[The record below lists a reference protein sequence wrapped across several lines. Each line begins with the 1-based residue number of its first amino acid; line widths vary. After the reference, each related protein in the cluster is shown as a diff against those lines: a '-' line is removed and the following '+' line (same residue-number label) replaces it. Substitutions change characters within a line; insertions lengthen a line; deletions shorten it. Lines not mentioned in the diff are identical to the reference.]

1 MKKLL
6 ALLLLFG
13 IVGCEQEPTQLDK
26 CVASNL
32 KTIIKKN
39 NDNKNYPESVL
50 LSPIVNIVE
59 FDLDWIQKTYPYIN
73 VQSIEYKA
81 KLDGGDIT
89 LEQYENVFH
98 GSYDEHKALYLGKIE
113 SKDMN
118 IFGHKVINDLFSLK
132 KNLEQDLE
140 LLMSYEPYTNTQK
153 NIINIVKNNIIYINR
168 YIDYHLNLEDIINK
182 TKIYAEPEAI
192 KICNAQG
199 IY

>member
-13 IVGCEQEPTQLDK
+13 IVGCEQEPTQLEK
-26 CVASNL
+26 CVAANS
-32 KTIIKKN
+32 KTIIKTN

-50 LSPIVNIVE
+50 LSPIVNIEE
-59 FDLDWIQKTYPYIN
+59 FDRDYIQKIYPLIN
-73 VQSIEYKA
+73 VQSIKVKA
-81 KLDGGDIT
+81 ALDDDLIT

-98 GSYDEHKALYLGKIE
+98 GSYDEYKALSLGQIE

-118 IFGHKVINDLFSLK
+118 IFGHKVINDLFTRK
-132 KNLEQDLE
+132 KNEEQNLEPLMLNESDL
-140 LLMSYEPYTNTQK
+140 NI
-153 NIINIVKNNIIYINR
+153 NIINILKNNIIYFNK

-182 TKIYAEPEAI
+182 TKIYAESEAI

>member
-13 IVGCEQEPTQLDK
+13 IVGCEQEPTQLEK
-26 CVASNL
+26 CVAANS

-50 LSPIVNIVE
+50 LSPIVNIEE
-59 FDLDWIQKTYPYIN
+59 FDLDYIQKIYPFIN
-73 VQSIEYKA
+73 VQSIELKA
-81 KLDGGDIT
+81 ALDDDLIT
-89 LEQYENVFH
+89 LEQYEDAFH
-98 GSYDEHKALYLGKIE
+98 GSYDEFKAYILGTIE

-118 IFGHKVINDLFSLK
+118 IFGHKVINDLFTSK
-132 KNLEQDLE
+132 KNDEQTLE
-140 LLMSYEPYTNTQK
+140 LLMLNESDSYINS
-153 NIINIVKNNIIYINR
+153 INIVKNIIIYINR
-168 YIDYHLNLEDIINK
+168 YIDYHLNLEDIVNK

-192 KICNAQG
+192 KVCNSQG

>member
-13 IVGCEQEPTQLDK
+13 IVSCEQEPTQLEK
-26 CVASNL
+26 CVAANL

-50 LSPIVNIVE
+50 LSPIVNIEE
-59 FDLDWIQKTYPYIN
+59 FDLDWIQKIYPFIN
-73 VQSIEYKA
+73 EQSIEYKA
-81 KLDGGDIT
+81 KLDDGDIT
-89 LEQYENVFH
+89 LEKYEEYFH
-98 GSYDEHKALYLGKIE
+98 GSYDEYKAYILGKTE

-118 IFGHKVINDLFSLK
+118 IFGHKVINDLFTRK
-132 KNLEQDLE
+132 KNEEQNLE
-140 LLMSYEPYTNTQK
+140 LFMSFELDS
-153 NIINIVKNNIIYINR
+153 NIQNSINFLKNNIIYINR
-168 YIDYHLNLEDIINK
+168 YIDYHLNLEDIYNK

>member
-13 IVGCEQEPTQLDK
+13 IVGCEQEPTQLEK

-32 KTIIKKN
+32 KTIIKTN

-50 LSPIVNIVE
+50 LSPIVNIEE
-59 FDLDWIQKTYPYIN
+59 FDRDWIQETYPYIN

-81 KLDGGDIT
+81 KLDDGDIT
-89 LEQYENVFH
+89 LEQYEDVFH
-98 GSYDEHKALYLGKIE
+98 GSYEEYIAFQLAKVE
-113 SKDMN
+113 SNNMN
-118 IFGHKVINDLFSLK
+118 IFGSKVINDLFTVNTNIDQSLGFV
-132 KNLEQDLE
+132 
-140 LLMSYEPYTNTQK
+140 MRYESDYPES
-153 NIINIVKNNIIYINR
+153 INYLKTNIIYNNR
-168 YIDYHLNLEDIINK
+168 YIDYHLNQEDIINK

-192 KICNAQG
+192 KACNSQG